1 MANKKNLAVG
11 ILTSIIVGS
20 LSYYLVQHFVFN
32 KNLQEEL
39 QEAADQLNAKT
50 PMQLDEE
57 TTLDSAAVTGDR
69 NFDYY
74 YTLIYKSTEVNK
86 DTVEKYVKPM
96 LVERVKSSA
105 EMNSLKKKQVIFTYN
120 YYGYDGLPAV
130 SIEISPELYTN

>member
-1 MANKKNLAVG
+1 MATKKNLAVG
-11 ILTSIIVGS
+11 IVTSLVVGF
-20 LSYYLVQHFVFN
+20 LSYYVVRHFVFN
-32 KNLQEEL
+32 ENLQEEL
-39 QEAADQLNAKT
+39 HEAATQLNAKT

-57 TTLDSAAVTGDR
+57 TTLDSAAVTGER

-96 LVERVKSSA
+96 LVERVKASS
-105 EMNSLKKKQVIFTYN
+105 EMNSLKEKEVIFTYN

-130 SIEISPELYTN
+130 SIEITPKLYNQ

>member
-1 MANKKNLAVG
+1 MVNKK
-11 ILTSIIVGS
+11 ILIIVITAAIVG
-20 LSYYLVQHFVFN
+20 LLTFYGTKYFLFDQ
-32 KNLQEEL
+32 NLKEEL

-96 LVERVKSSA
+96 LIERVKASS
-105 EMNSLKKKQVIFTYN
+105 EMNSLKNKEVIFTYN

-130 SIEISPELYTN
+130 SIEITPKLYNQ